1 LNIEYVNQISRKEN
15 KEEMKKK
22 RATSESLKGKFNVD
36 SRLNTKYRML
46 LHQKER
52 LRRSMCP
59 EGWRAEA
66 ANRERHSSRRMG
78 QNIG

>member
-1 LNIEYVNQISRKEN
+1 
-15 KEEMKKK
+15 MKKK
-22 RATSESLKGKFNVD
+22 RASSESLKGKFNFD
-36 SRLNTKYRML
+36 IRLNKKYRML
-46 LHQKER
+46 LHQER
-52 LRRSMCP
+52 LRRYMCP